1 MTKQELSD
9 ALFLARDM
17 SEDLS
22 NVDDTPLFGYGL
34 TRFKTA
40 YVTIRAVARMIR
52 WQCIQMNGGLDGR
65 EFDNLAKIFRHK
77 VQIIGG

>member
-9 ALFLARDM
+9 ALFLAWDM

-22 NVDDTPLFGYGL
+22 DADYAPLYGYGL
-34 TRFKTA
+34 TPFKTA
-40 YVTIRAVARMIR
+40 YVTIRAAARMIR
-52 WQCIQMNGGLDGR
+52 WQCIQMNGGLDGQ
-65 EFDNLAKIFRHK
+65 EFDNLAKIFRRK